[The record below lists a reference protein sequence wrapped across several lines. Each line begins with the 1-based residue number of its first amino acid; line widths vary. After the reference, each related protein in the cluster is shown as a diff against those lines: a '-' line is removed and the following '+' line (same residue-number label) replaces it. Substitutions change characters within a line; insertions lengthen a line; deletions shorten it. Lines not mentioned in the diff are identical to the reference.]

1 MKKENLFSQ
10 VSEKV
15 SEVTGIG
22 IPQML
27 SSTTEEC
34 TDARYLLI
42 RALSALDFTDI
53 DIARHIG
60 RSRQAVGYLR
70 SKYKKSRKWTIAND
84 WQSLRKWIE
93 NTFLNSK

>member
-1 MKKENLFSQ
+1 MKKENLFSL